1 MDAKLLDVKP
11 VAQKLFDGYGQS
23 GEPLLGYGALAT
35 VYAAVFSTLLG
46 VAHRTSAVPEKIA
59 VADVGLIGVAT
70 FRLSRLITKD
80 KVMSGFRAPFTR
92 FEKAV
97 GSGEVEEDARGD
109 GVQRAIGDMITCPYC
124 IGLWVATGLTFGL
137 VFAPRPTRL
146 LASILSAVV
155 ISDACNHGY
164 LRLKEATQS
173 QSP

>member
-11 VAQKLFDGYGQS
+11 AVQKLFESYGNS
-23 GEPLLGYGALAT
+23 GEPLLSFGALAA
-35 VYAAVFSTLLG
+35 VYTAVFSTLLG
-46 VAHRTSAVPEKIA
+46 AAHRAAAVPERIA
-59 VADVGLIGVAT
+59 LGDAGLIGVAT

-80 KVMSGFRAPFTR
+80 KVTSGLRAPFTR
-92 FEKAV
+92 FEKPD

-109 GVQRAIGDMITCPYC
+109 GMQRAIGDLITCPYC

-137 VFAPRPTRL
+137 VFAPRSTRL
-146 LASILSAVV
+146 LASILSAVA

-173 QSP
+173 P